1 MKDQEEEKL
10 KLVNSFI
17 KKNKPKIVADIGCN
31 DGLYSFESLKAG
43 ANKVIGFDVD
53 VNAIDKAYNQ
63 SIKNSSNFLP
73 LYFDAMNP
81 SSNLGWNE
89 SERKSFNDRINFDVV
104 IALAFEHHLALGNNV
119 PLNDTIKWIMN
130 LAPVGLIEYV
140 EKHDKTVEQMLSLKG
155 DMFPNYNLKE
165 FEKNILLNGNIV
177 SKTNITETRIL
188 YEFKKN

>member
-1 MKDQEEEKL
+1 
-10 KLVNSFI
+10 
-17 KKNKPKIVADIGCN
+17 
-31 DGLYSFESLKAG
+31 
-43 ANKVIGFDVD
+43 
-53 VNAIDKAYNQ
+53 
-63 SIKNSSNFLP
+63 
-73 LYFDAMNP
+73 MNP